1 MSEAEIR
8 AAHPDWTDEQVAA
21 EVARIA
27 AEPTQEPVEETV
39 TMSKAEAEALRRRV
53 AESEKAA
60 RKLEADRKA
69 AEETQAAEQGKWEE
83 LARQREAELTQ
94 TRDQAARVERD
105 ARVSRIAARMKFV
118 DPSDVVGRVT
128 ADEGADDSS
137 VEQALERIA
146 KASPHLV
153 AKETPAVPAIGVV
166 HQPANAPTTGPKPPA
181 GKEPL
186 RTQADVEALSQKE
199 FEARYDEVQAVL
211 SQSQ

>member
-1 MSEAEIR
+1 MNEQEIR

-21 EVARIA
+21 EVART
-27 AEPTQEPVEETV
+27 AEAPAPTEQEMVSLP
-39 TMSKAEAEALRRRV
+39 KAEADALRRRV
-53 AESEKAA
+53 AESERAA
-60 RKLEADRKA
+60 RKLEADKKA
-69 AEETQAAEQGKWEE
+69 AEEAQAAEQGKWEE
-83 LARQREAELTQ
+83 LAKQREAELAQ
-94 TRDQAARVERD
+94 TRDQAARDERD

-153 AKETPAVPAIGVV
+153 AKEAPAVPEIGIV
-166 HQPANAPTTGPKPPA
+166 HQPANAPSPTGPKPPA

-211 SQSQ
+211 KQ